1 MAFSVAFHVA
11 LFLAWPTLSTPRL
24 EGGGY
29 AFGASALELVA
40 LGPGAQA
47 PFGFAPVPRSSPAEA
62 TPDGADEE
70 TGDGGAGGS
79 GDALPAG
86 ERRADALRRVASV
99 APGVLDRSRPLTSES
114 ADEEERESADGEG
127 SSGGDGEEENDVR
140 LRPVSS
146 TLDYSR
152 LSEEELLRLERLSA
166 LQPELAFGS
175 LSGWLEVQNPTE
187 VVDFMQERFA
197 RESEDEPQRTMV
209 VALWVDER
217 GSVEWAEISR
227 SSGRDDFDESALELF
242 RDVVSLRPARERGLN
257 VPTAAIF
264 WLRW

>member
-99 APGVLDRSRPLTSES
+99 APGVLDRSRPLPPEP
-114 ADEEERESADGEG
+114 AAEEEQGSAEGEG
-127 SSGGDGEEENDVR
+127 SSAEEGEGEDVR
-140 LRPVSS
+140 LRPVASS
-146 TLDYSR
+146 LDYSR

-187 VVDFMQERFA
+187 VVDFMRERFE
-197 RESEDEPQRTMV
+197 RDSEDEPRRTMV

-227 SSGRDDFDESALELF
+227 SSGRNDFDESALELF